1 LRKVNI
7 QYGEHAPVYESAN
20 RRYGSLRN
28 TMKNSGL
35 TTPVSVQAQEKEI
48 EKKLKQSYVTL
59 GDNDLSKAFF
69 SSTQKTFFNEKGK
82 GEREPTVQNKDK
94 TLASNFSLGGPNN

>member
-1 LRKVNI
+1 METNINEGMGPPLHTTTQADFKKIRFSRDPQEENILYSKLRKVNI

-35 TTPVSVQAQEKEI
+35 TTPVG
-48 EKKLKQSYVTL
+48 L
-59 GDNDLSKAFF
+59 
-69 SSTQKTFFNEKGK
+69 
-82 GEREPTVQNKDK
+82 
-94 TLASNFSLGGPNN
+94 